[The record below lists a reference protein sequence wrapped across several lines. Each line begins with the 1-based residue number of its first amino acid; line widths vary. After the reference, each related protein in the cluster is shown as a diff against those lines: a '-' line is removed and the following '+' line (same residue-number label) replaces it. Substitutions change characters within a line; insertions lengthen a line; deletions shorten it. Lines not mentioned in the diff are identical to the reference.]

1 RERERRRETTL
12 LWIKKIFISVLSAKI
27 LTGHRREETER
38 WWCTRILPPSSLQDF
53 GMVREVEV
61 LMDRNADVL
70 TARVHVAP
78 KIAADE
84 PEEDFEVKECTE
96 EKTLFENAPNVGSA
110 QRIGAQK
117 SPKTLHGN
125 AKASKDASLLA
136 VRKPLQPEIKKH
148 IDDDDNCSIASS
160 VATSM
165 RMGKSVTYGTAPT
178 FKSAQRAEK
187 RREYYQKLEE
197 KNQALEAE
205 RNELEQRQKE
215 EQEAALKQLRKNLK
229 FKAKP
234 VPNFYYEA
242 PPAKPELK
250 KLPLTRPK
258 SPKLNLSRRKSFSDA
273 ISSSSREEIPKTVS
287 NRNRHSTGTVQN
299 KDDHKNKNANAAL
312 DSPRLRS
319 GKGKA
324 GLKPVNECA
333 EEACEA

>member
-1 RERERRRETTL
+1 MGRE
-12 LWIKKIFISVLSAKI
+12 V
-27 LTGHRREETER
+27 
-38 WWCTRILPPSSLQDF
+38 
-53 GMVREVEV
+53 VEV
-61 LMDRNADVL
+61 LVDRNADVSSG
-70 TARVHVAP
+70 RVHVAP
-78 KIAADE
+78 KIAAEE
-84 PEEDFEVKECTE
+84 PEEEFEVKECTE
-96 EKTLFENAPNVGSA
+96 EDSRSQNTPKLETAERIAP
-110 QRIGAQK
+110 QK
-117 SPKTLHGN
+117 SPKTPNGN
-125 AKASKDASLLA
+125 AKVSKPDVPRKLLQA
-136 VRKPLQPEIKKH
+136 ENKKH
-148 IDDDDNCSIASS
+148 IDEDDNCSIASS

-165 RMGKSVTYGTAPT
+165 RMGSKFGVTLGSAPT
-178 FKSAQRAEK
+178 FRSAQRAEK

-273 ISSSSREEIPKTVS
+273 TSSSSREENFKAAS

-299 KDDHKNKNANAAL
+299 KNKNTDVAQ
-312 DSPRLRS
+312 DSPRFRS
-319 GKGKA
+319 GKGKT
-324 GLKPVNECA
+324 GLKPVSESL

>member
-1 RERERRRETTL
+1 MGRE
-12 LWIKKIFISVLSAKI
+12 V
-27 LTGHRREETER
+27 
-38 WWCTRILPPSSLQDF
+38 
-53 GMVREVEV
+53 VEV

-70 TARVHVAP
+70 SARVHVAP

-84 PEEDFEVKECTE
+84 PEEEFEVKECTE
-96 EKTLFENAPNVGSA
+96 EEKSLSENSPNVASA
-110 QRIGAQK
+110 DRIVAQK
-117 SPKTLHGN
+117 SPKTRIGN
-125 AKASKDASLLA
+125 AKVSKQDASLLA

-148 IDDDDNCSIASS
+148 IDDDDTCSIASS

-165 RMGKSVTYGTAPT
+165 RMGKSVTYGSAPT
-178 FKSAQRAEK
+178 FRSAERAEK
-187 RREYYQKLEE
+187 RKEYYQKLEE

-258 SPKLNLSRRKSFSDA
+258 SPKLILSRRKSFSDA
-273 ISSSSREEIPKTVS
+273 ITSSSREEVLKTVS

-299 KDDHKNKNANAAL
+299 KDDHKSKNANAAH
-312 DSPRLRS
+312 DSPRFRS
-319 GKGKA
+319 GKGKS

-333 EEACEA
+333 EEVCEA

>member
-1 RERERRRETTL
+1 MCSGMGRE
-12 LWIKKIFISVLSAKI
+12 V
-27 LTGHRREETER
+27 
-38 WWCTRILPPSSLQDF
+38 
-53 GMVREVEV
+53 VEV
-61 LMDRNADVL
+61 LMDRNADVSS
-70 TARVHVAP
+70 ARVHVAP
-78 KIAADE
+78 KIAVDE
-84 PEEDFEVKECTE
+84 PEEEFEVKECTE
-96 EKTLFENAPNVGSA
+96 EKSLSENSPNVASA
-110 QRIGAQK
+110 EKIVAQN
-117 SPKTLHGN
+117 SPKTRTGN
-125 AKASKDASLLA
+125 AKGSKQDASLLA

-148 IDDDDNCSIASS
+148 IDDDDTCSIASS

-165 RMGKSVTYGTAPT
+165 RMGKSVTYGSAPT
-178 FKSAQRAEK
+178 FRSAERAEK
-187 RREYYQKLEE
+187 RKEYYQKLEE

-250 KLPLTRPK
+250 KQPLTRPK
-258 SPKLNLSRRKSFSDA
+258 SPKLILSRRKSFSDA
-273 ISSSSREEIPKTVS
+273 ITSSSREEVLKTVS

-299 KDDHKNKNANAAL
+299 KDDHKSKNANAAHE
-312 DSPRLRS
+312 SPRFRS
-319 GKGKA
+319 GKGKV